1 MIHRVHGPADQA
13 QFVQHIVVFYDY
25 ERVDERIPDTGKV
38 PRHTTLRTKGGGL
51 YRVRA
56 SRAVSDA
63 VLPATVRFDR
73 RMILG
78 LIVAVALLAVF
89 LSGVDGPALWAALRT
104 VNVWWLLLG
113 SVLILVEWVARGVRW
128 WVLLRGVD
136 DEGPGAMISATLAG
150 AAANTLV
157 PLRGGDILRP
167 AMLSLRRDVPFAA
180 AISST
185 VIDRLFDLAGVV
197 VLLAALDFTLP
208 ARAETSSAMENLRLA
223 VHGAVG
229 GGLFL
234 VLLLVVSVSAPAR
247 ELAVAGLSRLPSK
260 ALSDRAV
267 KVFDQIVEG
276 VIVAGKP
283 SRMLVAALL
292 TCVVWLCAVGAA
304 EATHRSI
311 GLELPIS
318 AAILVVVTVNLA
330 VSVPQGPGFVGVFQ
344 VAVEQALSLFSAPK
358 GASQAVAILFWAV
371 SFVPVT
377 AIGAFEAWRQGVRL
391 SGATPP
397 PEPTA

>member
-1 MIHRVHGPADQA
+1 M
-13 QFVQHIVVFYDY
+13 F
-25 ERVDERIPDTGKV
+25 
-38 PRHTTLRTKGGGL
+38 
-51 YRVRA
+51 
-56 SRAVSDA
+56 
-63 VLPATVRFDR
+63 
-73 RMILG
+73 LG

-89 LSGVDGPALWAALRT
+89 LSGVDGPALVAALRT
-104 VNVWWLLLG
+104 VNPWWLVFG
-113 SVLILVEWVARGVRW
+113 SVLILIEWVARGVRW
-128 WVLLRGVD
+128 WVLLRAVD
-136 DEGPGAMISATLAG
+136 GEGPGAMISATLAG
-150 AAANTLV
+150 AAANTLI

-167 AMLSLRRDVPFAA
+167 AMLSLKRDIPFAA

-197 VLLAALDFTLP
+197 FLLVALDFTLP
-208 ARAETSSAMENLRLA
+208 ARAETSSAMENLRMA

-234 VLLLVVSVSAPAR
+234 ALLLVVSVTAPAR
-247 ELAVAGLSRLPSK
+247 ELAVSLLSRLPSK
-260 ALSDRAV
+260 RVATRAV
-267 KVFDQIVEG
+267 QVFDQIVEG

-283 SRMLVAALL
+283 SRLLVAALL
-292 TCVVWLCAVGAA
+292 TVVVWACAVGAA

-311 GLELPIS
+311 GLDLPIS

-344 VAVEQALSLFSAPK
+344 VAVEQALSIFASPK

-377 AIGAFEAWRQGVRL
+377 AIGAFEAWRQGVTL
-391 SGATPP
+391 SGGAPP
-397 PEPTA
+397 APDAGDAP

>member
-1 MIHRVHGPADQA
+1 M
-13 QFVQHIVVFYDY
+13 F
-25 ERVDERIPDTGKV
+25 
-38 PRHTTLRTKGGGL
+38 
-51 YRVRA
+51 
-56 SRAVSDA
+56 
-63 VLPATVRFDR
+63 
-73 RMILG
+73 LG

-89 LSGVDGPALWAALRT
+89 LSGVDGPALFGALRT
-104 VNVWWLLLG
+104 VNVWWLLFG
-113 SVLILVEWVARGVRW
+113 SVLILIEWVARGLRW

-150 AAANTLV
+150 AAANTLI

-180 AISST
+180 AVSST

-197 VLLAALDFTLP
+197 LLLVALDFTLP
-208 ARAETSSAMENLRLA
+208 ARAETSVALGHLRMA

-234 VLLLVVSVSAPAR
+234 VLLIVVAVTAPAR
-247 ELAVAGLSRLPSK
+247 EIAVSTLSRLPSK
-260 ALSDRAV
+260 RLAERAV
-267 KVFDQIVEG
+267 KVFDQVVEG

-283 SRMLVAALL
+283 SRLLAATLL
-292 TCVVWLCAVGAA
+292 TVVVWVCAVGAA

-311 GLELPIS
+311 GLHLPVS

-377 AIGAFEAWRQGVRL
+377 AIGAFEAWRQGIKL
-391 SGATPP
+391 SGGAPP
-397 PEPTA
+397 AEPPSPAH